1 VNSVG
6 TTLQSGI
13 SAMGLIT
20 TGFHLLPFLLFFL
33 IRARFR
39 LTAPVCTQT
48 HTFGQDDDNR
58 EKKEYG
64 MSNTQSQLTLK
75 KRKVTLTTGYILSIS
90 LIKKKEKKSIWNN
103 LSTILNGVCQE
114 LLIVTYLAFGQYV

>member
-58 EKKEYG
+58 EKKNMLCRTKE
-64 MSNTQSQLTLK
+64 
-75 KRKVTLTTGYILSIS
+75 TLTTGYILSIS